1 MKIDLAKLNEK
12 LKAKGLPEVESV
24 EALVENIRSKTKET
38 GDTTV
43 AVNAGDDVI
52 NYLKEIGFAKEEVKA
67 DEKAEAEHEAYNK
80 AKEDGAYEK
89 FQTMNDTEKKDFLE
103 KLSSEMGSHNA
114 ALAVTGDS
122 FMKTVVL
129 EPLGSSKTNQTEKTR
144 AMRKLHNQVQ
154 IALAARKGIEY
165 TGDVVAA
172 DVRRETLNKTLD
184 TFEKYSDL
192 GEYVAEYRKGLNE
205 ALDTA
210 TSNQGAEF
218 LPTIL
223 SSDYIDA
230 IFLDTLVA
238 GQFRRVNMPS
248 KVYDIPAVTNRG
260 RIYAVNESTTNTD
273 FYTNKFTAHQAN
285 TSKITLTAFKAGYQ
299 AFYSDEVRDDSIISI
314 AEVLD
319 KDLRRAF
326 AEGFDDLVLNGSD
339 SLADLDNAAV
349 SKLFTSATDIRN
361 QADGIRKLV
370 EALSTSYVD
379 GGTLSTAVFNSA
391 RATMGK
397 YGARV
402 DDLFIATSPTGYYAM
417 LVLEELETVDKFGQD
432 RATIRNGVINKLY
445 GIDVI
450 MSDEVYENLN
460 ASGVYDNLVTDN
472 TVAVLCHRDALI
484 WGDRR
489 LMTVE
494 RDRMV
499 TSQQNVLVGHWRGDL
514 VAQYPST
521 ETVAAVVRNIPV

>member
-1 MKIDLAKLNEK
+1 MDIDLKKINEK
-12 LKAKGLPEVESV
+12 LVAKGKPEVESV
-24 EALVENIRSKTKET
+24 EALVAMIRSETKSS

-43 AVNAGDDVI
+43 AENAGQEVI
-52 NYLKEIGFAKEEVKA
+52 EYLKAIGLAKEEVKA
-67 DEKAEAEHEAYNK
+67 EEKADAEAKAYNE

-89 FQTMNDTEKKDFLE
+89 YQSMNETQKKDFFE
-103 KLSSEMGSHNA
+103 KLSNEMGDHNA
-114 ALAVTGDS
+114 RTVLTGDS

-129 EPLGSSKTNQTEKTR
+129 EPLGSARTNQTEKSK
-144 AMRKLHNQVQ
+144 AMRTLHNQVQ

-165 TGDVVAA
+165 TGDVVSA
-172 DVRRETLNKTLD
+172 DVRKDVLNRTLD
-184 TFEKYSDL
+184 AFEKYHDL

-210 TSNQGAEF
+210 TATQGAEF

-223 SSDYIDA
+223 SADYIDA
-230 IFLDTLVA
+230 IFLDTMIA
-238 GQFRRVNMPS
+238 GQFRRVTMPS
-248 KVYDIPAVTNRG
+248 KVYDIPTVTNRG
-260 RIYAVNESTTNTD
+260 RIYAVPESTVNTD

-299 AFYSDEVRDDSIISI
+299 AFYSDEVADDSIISI
-314 AEVLD
+314 SAVLD
-319 KDLRRAF
+319 RDLRRAF
-326 AEGFDDLVLNGSD
+326 AEGLDDLAMNGSD
-339 SLADLDNAAV
+339 SLADLDNAAA

-361 QADGIRKLV
+361 QADGIRKIV

-379 GGTLSTAVFNSA
+379 GGTLSVAVVNSA

-397 YGARV
+397 YGAKPS
-402 DDLFIATSPTGYYAM
+402 DLFLATSPTGYYAM
-417 LVLEELETVDKFGQD
+417 LVLDELETAEKYGQD
-432 RATIRNGVINKLY
+432 RATIRNGVLGSLF

-460 ASGVYDNLVTDN
+460 ASGVYDNITTDN
-472 TVAVLCHRDALI
+472 TIAALCHRDAFI
-484 WGDRR
+484 WGDRK

-499 TSQQNVLVGHWRGDL
+499 TSQQNVVVGHWRGDL
-514 VAQYPST
+514 AEAFPG
-521 ETVAAVVRNIPV
+521 ETVAAVIRNIPS